1 MVVDNQL
8 SPLVLG
14 RSVFCENALLN
25 SIRIGYTQYL
35 IFASGYDTFAYRNN
49 IKNLKVFEIDRR
61 EMIEDK
67 IRRLKQNK
75 LDYSKVNFIECDFT
89 NKDWINNIVNS
100 NYDKE
105 QISFSSLLGI
115 SYYLTKEEFCNMLQS
130 ISNILCSG
138 SSIVFD
144 YPTYEDSNEAK
155 INEKLAS
162 RANEQMKSKYSYK
175 EIENILSDNGLLI
188 YEHLDNKE
196 MTNIYFEKYN
206 TLNSNSKIIAPKGV
220 CYCLAV
226 KEYLITI
233 Y

>member
-49 IKNLKVFEIDRR
+49 INNLKVFEIDRR

-89 NKDWINNIVNS
+89 NKDWISNIVNS

-226 KEYLITI
+226 KE
-233 Y
+233 

>member
-226 KEYLITI
+226 KE
-233 Y
+233 

>member
-1 MVVDNQL
+1 
-8 SPLVLG
+8 
-14 RSVFCENALLN
+14 
-25 SIRIGYTQYL
+25 
-35 IFASGYDTFAYRNN
+35 
-49 IKNLKVFEIDRR
+49 
-61 EMIEDK
+61 MIEDK

-226 KEYLITI
+226 KE
-233 Y
+233 

>member
-49 IKNLKVFEIDRR
+49 IKNLKVFEIDRK

-155 INEKLAS
+155 INEKSAS

-226 KEYLITI
+226 KE
-233 Y
+233 

>member
-49 IKNLKVFEIDRR
+49 IKNLKVFEIDRK

-226 KEYLITI
+226 KE
-233 Y
+233 

>member
-49 IKNLKVFEIDRR
+49 IKNLKVFEIDRK

-155 INEKLAS
+155 INEKLVS

-226 KEYLITI
+226 KE
-233 Y
+233 

>member
-206 TLNSNSKIIAPKGV
+206 TLNTEFNDLNS
-220 CYCLAV
+220 
-226 KEYLITI
+226 
-233 Y
+233 

>member
-115 SYYLTKEEFCNMLQS
+115 SYYLTKEEFCNMLKS

-226 KEYLITI
+226 KE
-233 Y
+233 

>member
-105 QISFSSLLGI
+105 QISFSSLLRI

-226 KEYLITI
+226 KE
-233 Y
+233 